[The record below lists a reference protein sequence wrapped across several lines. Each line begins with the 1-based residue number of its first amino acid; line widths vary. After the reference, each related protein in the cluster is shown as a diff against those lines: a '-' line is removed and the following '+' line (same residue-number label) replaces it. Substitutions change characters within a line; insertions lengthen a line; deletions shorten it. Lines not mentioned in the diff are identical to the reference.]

1 MRRANS
7 PLRDLRRVQA
17 KEPWEIRTTG
27 DGSRT
32 LFNPA
37 TNEPYHSVHGAA
49 TESRH
54 VFIEA
59 GFKAFEGKHV
69 RVLEIGLG
77 TGLNL
82 LLTLDEAERSGRSVH
97 YTAVEPHRL
106 SDELLNAIDHCDALD
121 LGRFRAAYD
130 ECMASTSA
138 ALKLPVLFTCSIV
151 DDVSTATDGP
161 YDVVYFDA
169 FAPAVEPTLW
179 TDAMFARLF
188 GLMRPGGVLVT
199 YCAKG
204 EVRRTMQR
212 CGFLV
217 ERLTGPP
224 GKREMLR
231 ARRPL

>member
-1 MRRANS
+1 M
-7 PLRDLRRVQA
+7 QA
-17 KEPWEIRTTG
+17 KEPLEIRVTG

-59 GFKAFEGKHV
+59 GFRAFPGDHV

-82 LLTLDEAERSGRSVH
+82 LITLEEARRSGRSVE

-106 SDELLNAIDHCDALD
+106 SAEVLKTIDHCGSMGLEHMRSFYDA
-121 LGRFRAAYD
+121 
-130 ECMASTSA
+130 CMSSTSA
-138 ALKLPVLFTCSIV
+138 QFKAPVTFACTIV
-151 DDVSTATDGP
+151 GELGSATNGRF
-161 YDVVYFDA
+161 DVVYFDA
-169 FAPAVEPTLW
+169 FAPAIEPALW
-179 TDAMFARLF
+179 TEEMFRHMFRL
-188 GLMRPGGVLVT
+188 MEPGGLLVT

-212 CGFLV
+212 CGFVV
-217 ERLTGPP
+217 ERLPGPP

>member
-1 MRRANS
+1 M
-7 PLRDLRRVQA
+7 
-17 KEPWEIRTTG
+17 TG

-49 TESRH
+49 KESRH

-59 GFKAFEGKHV
+59 GFEAVEGKHV

-82 LLTLDEAERSGRSVH
+82 LLTLAAAQRSERSVD
-97 YTAVEPHRL
+97 YVAVEPSRL
-106 SDELLNAIDHCDALD
+106 TAEVLNAIDHCGALG
-121 LGRFRAAYD
+121 LEPLRRAY
-130 ECMASTSA
+130 EVCMASMSA
-138 ALKLPVLFTCSIV
+138 ALKLPVPFTCSIV

-179 TDAMFARLF
+179 TDAMFARLL

>member
-1 MRRANS
+1 M
-7 PLRDLRRVQA
+7 
-17 KEPWEIRTTG
+17 TG

-37 TNEPYHSVHGAA
+37 TSEPFHSVHGAA

-54 VFIEA
+54 VFIDA
-59 GFKAFEGKHV
+59 GLRAVQGDRL
-69 RVLEIGLG
+69 RVLEVGLG

-82 LLTLDEAERSGRSVH
+82 LLTLDEAHRTGRAMDYV
-97 YTAVEPHRL
+97 AVEPHRL
-106 SDELLNAIDHCDALD
+106 SAEVLNGIGHCGALRLED
-121 LGRFRAAYD
+121 LRAAYD
-130 ECMASTSA
+130 QCMTGASVHLTEPFHFDFHLLSD
-138 ALKLPVLFTCSIV
+138 LS
-151 DDVSTATDGP
+151 DVAQGAF
-161 YDVVYFDA
+161 DVVYFDA

-179 TDAMFARLF
+179 TGTVFVRLF
-188 GLMRPGGVLVT
+188 DLMKPGGLLVT

-212 CGFLV
+212 SGFTV
-217 ERLTGPP
+217 ERLPGPP

>member
-1 MRRANS
+1 MDEREA
-7 PLRDLRRVQA
+7 LEVRV
-17 KEPWEIRTTG
+17 TG

-82 LLTLDEAERSGRSVH
+82 LLTLDEAERSRRTVH

-106 SDELLNAIDHCDALD
+106 SAELLNAVDHCGALG
-121 LGRFRAAYD
+121 LQHLRTAYD
-130 ECMASTSA
+130 DCMASTTSRISV
-138 ALKLPVLFTCSIV
+138 PVPFTFGVVESLNHL
-151 DDVSTATDGP
+151 TDGAF
-161 YDVVYFDA
+161 DVVYFDA
-169 FAPAVEPTLW
+169 FAPVVEPALW
-179 TDAMFARLF
+179 TEEVFARSF
-188 GLMRPGGVLVT
+188 GLMAPGGVLVT

-204 EVRRTMQR
+204 EVRRIMQR
-212 CGFLV
+212 CGFSV
-217 ERLTGPP
+217 ERLKGPP